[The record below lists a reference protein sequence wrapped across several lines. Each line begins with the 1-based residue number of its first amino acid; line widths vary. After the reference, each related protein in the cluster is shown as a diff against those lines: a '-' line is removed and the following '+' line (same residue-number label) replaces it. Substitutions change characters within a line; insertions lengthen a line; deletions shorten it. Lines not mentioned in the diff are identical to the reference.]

1 MGGGKKT
8 KQKRS
13 EKEEEEAE
21 ERKRVR
27 FGRSLRGPE
36 SWALCEVLPF
46 PHPSF
51 FALVKEGH
59 SSPLLKRKER
69 QKEKK
74 EEVKKRKSFVIT
86 GHVSARCSRFQ

>member
-1 MGGGKKT
+1 MGGGKK
-8 KQKRS
+8 KRS
-13 EKEEEEAE
+13 EKEEEEEAE

-27 FGRSLRGPE
+27 LGRSLRGPE

-51 FALVKEGH
+51 SALVKEGH